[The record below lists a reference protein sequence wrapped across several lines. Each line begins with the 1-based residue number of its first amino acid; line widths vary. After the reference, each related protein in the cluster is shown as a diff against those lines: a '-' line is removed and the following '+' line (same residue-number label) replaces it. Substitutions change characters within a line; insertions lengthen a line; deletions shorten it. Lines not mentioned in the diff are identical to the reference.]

1 MSSKTQFANISVFS
15 HTGDYL
21 PILTAALIVDMA
33 VISMAIGGVIRVK
46 SLNDWYIR
54 FGFLAV
60 VADVLSIVI
69 GVVIARFLYTTFWA
83 SAGLSYSILV
93 FLVLTCGVQL
103 VHDVLFAA
111 FFNRVPRGR
120 SQMLDV
126 FKDYAKEAGPA
137 ILAADSGMMISTVL
151 LATLL
156 ASVSTNTT
164 VVVLIVA
171 CYILPYLVY
180 SIHK

>member
-1 MSSKTQFANISVFS
+1 MYLANVSVFS

-33 VISMAIGGVIRVK
+33 VISMAIGGAIRMK
-46 SLNDWYIR
+46 SLNQWYTQ

-69 GVVIARFLYTTFWA
+69 GIVIARYLYTTFWA
-83 SAGLSYSILV
+83 SAAGGSYSIIA
-93 FLVLTCGVQL
+93 FLALTCVVQL
-103 VHDVLFAA
+103 IHDVLFAA
-111 FFNRVPRGR
+111 FFTGVPRGR

-126 FKDYAKEAGPA
+126 FKDYAREGGWS
-137 ILAADSGMMISTVL
+137 ILAADSCMMISTVL
-151 LATLL
+151 LASLFAGWSINAT
-156 ASVSTNTT
+156 A
-164 VVVLIVA
+164 VVLIVA

-180 SIHK
+180 SVHK

>member
-1 MSSKTQFANISVFS
+1 MYLANVSVFS

-33 VISMAIGGVIRVK
+33 VISMAIGGAIRMK
-46 SLNDWYIR
+46 SLNQWYTQ

-69 GVVIARFLYTTFWA
+69 GIVIARYLYTTFWA
-83 SAGLSYSILV
+83 SAAGGSYSIIA
-93 FLVLTCGVQL
+93 FLALTCVVQL
-103 VHDVLFAA
+103 IHDVLFAA
-111 FFNRVPRGR
+111 FFTGVPRGR

-126 FKDYAKEAGPA
+126 FKDYAREGGWS
-137 ILAADSGMMISTVL
+137 ILAADSCMMISTVL
-151 LATLL
+151 LASLF
-156 ASVSTNTT
+156 AGWSTNATA
-164 VVVLIVA
+164 VVLIVA

-180 SIHK
+180 SVHK